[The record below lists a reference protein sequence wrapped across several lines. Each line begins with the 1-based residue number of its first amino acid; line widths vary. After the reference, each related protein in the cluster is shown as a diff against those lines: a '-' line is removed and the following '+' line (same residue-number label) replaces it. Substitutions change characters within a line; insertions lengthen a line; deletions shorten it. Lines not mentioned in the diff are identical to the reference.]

1 MPTAKDNLTGRTLAN
16 GWKVTTKVAHAAG
29 ETGGHFSAGYLVQS
43 PAGKQH
49 FLKAIDFDAAMR
61 APDPARALQAL
72 TEMFNLE
79 RDILNLSKRK
89 RMSHVVTVIEDGTEK
104 LSVPGTP
111 PASTPQTVQ
120 YLIFELA
127 HESLRHMVTVSK
139 RLPMSQ
145 ALRALHNVANGL
157 RQLHAVQVAHQDMK
171 PSNALRFPDGLF
183 KVCDVGRASMKG
195 RAAPHDGLSFAGERT
210 YAPPELLYGQV
221 DPDFVV
227 RRLGCDAYL
236 LGSLAAFLISGLPM
250 TAMIVEELD
259 PAAHPTAWT
268 GTYAGV
274 LGQVRAAYARALDR
288 LASDVAADAPYRD
301 ELLVCIRQL
310 CDPDPAV
317 RGHPLTRAML
327 AGVGNV
333 YDLERYVSIFDRLS
347 SAATVYERR
356 SGAR

>member
-1 MPTAKDNLTGRTLAN
+1 MPTAKELLAGRTLNN
-16 GWKVTTKVAHAAG
+16 GWKVTQRVARAAG
-29 ETGGHFSAGYLVQS
+29 ETGGHFSTGYLVES
-43 PAGKQH
+43 PSGTQH
-49 FLKAIDFDAAMR
+49 FLKAIDFEAAMR
-61 APDPARALQAL
+61 DRDPARALQAL
-72 TEMFNLE
+72 TEAFNLE
-79 RDILNLSKRK
+79 RDILNLSKSK
-89 RMSHVVTVIEDGTEK
+89 RMSHVVTVIEDGTETV
-104 LSVPGTP
+104 SVPGPP
-111 PASTPQTVQ
+111 PADPPQTVQ

-145 ALRALHNVANGL
+145 ALSALHNIANGL
-157 RQLHAVQVAHQDMK
+157 RQLHGAQVAHQDMK

-195 RAAPHDGLSFAGERT
+195 RAAPHDGLPFAGERT

-236 LGSLAAFLISGLPM
+236 LGSLAAFLITGLPM
-250 TAMIVEELD
+250 TAMIAEELD
-259 PAAHPTAWT
+259 PAARPAVWT

-288 LASDVAADAPYRD
+288 VAGEIPADAPYRD
-301 ELLVCIRQL
+301 ELLTCIRQL
-310 CDPDPAV
+310 CDPDPAL
-317 RGHPLTRAML
+317 RGHPLTRATL

-347 SAATVYERR
+347 YEAKIDERR
-356 SGAR
+356 KARQ

>member
-1 MPTAKDNLTGRTLAN
+1 MPTAKELLAGRTLTN
-16 GWKVTTKVAHAAG
+16 GWKVTQRVTHAAG
-29 ETGGHFSAGYLVQS
+29 ETGGHFSTGYLVQS
-43 PAGKQH
+43 PSGKRH
-49 FLKAIDFDAAMR
+49 FLKAIDFKVAMR

-72 TEMFNLE
+72 TEAFNLE
-79 RDILNLSKRK
+79 RDILNLSKSK
-89 RMSHVVTVIEDGTEK
+89 RMSHVVTVIEDGTENV
-104 LSVPGTP
+104 SIPGTP
-111 PASTPQTVQ
+111 PAGPPQTVQ

-145 ALRALHNVANGL
+145 ALSALHNIANGL
-157 RQLHAVQVAHQDMK
+157 RQLHGAQVAHQDMK

-195 RAAPHDGLSFAGERT
+195 RAAPHDGLHVAGERT

-236 LGSLAAFLISGLPM
+236 LGSLAGFLITGLPM
-250 TAMIVEELD
+250 TAMIIDELD
-259 PAAHPTAWT
+259 PAARPTTWT
-268 GTYAGV
+268 GSYAGA
-274 LGQVRAAYARALDR
+274 LGQVRAAYARAIDR
-288 LASDVAADAPYRD
+288 VANEIPADAPYRD
-301 ELLVCIRQL
+301 DLLVCIRQL
-310 CDPDPAV
+310 CDPDPAL

-347 SAATVYERR
+347 YEAKIYERR
-356 SGAR
+356 KASQ